1 MNSREL
7 INAFIDDNFDRNNFD
22 INIIDDF
29 LAILTD
35 NKGNKLSLIAVPS
48 YKNDMDYVIC
58 TKINNVS
65 HANSYRLSTDY
76 YGNRVWIIL

>member
-22 INIIDDF
+22 INIIDDL

-65 HANSYRLSTDY
+65 HFDYRLSTDY